1 METKKVKAIE
11 IALKNEARERDFY
24 LKQSE
29 KSADPL
35 GKKMFATMAQEEEEH
50 YQYLKELHQELQKAG
65 TWPEEISV
73 EIKGTN
79 VDKVLDELVDR
90 VNPSNV
96 ATADDKEAIRMA
108 INFEKE
114 AYKFY
119 SELVKKADHPNEKTL
134 FELLAALEMEH
145 VVSLEETLLY
155 FENPAE
161 WFAQYEK
168 PGLDG

>member
-1 METKKVKAIE
+1 MEPKIKSIE
-11 IALKNEARERDFY
+11 IALKNEMRERDFY

-35 GKKMFATMAQEEEEH
+35 GKKMFATLAEEEEEH
-50 YQYLKELHQELQKAG
+50 ARYLKELHQELQKAG
-65 TWPEEISV
+65 KWPEEVSV
-73 EIKGTN
+73 VINKTN
-79 VDKVLDELVDR
+79 VGKVLDELVDK

-108 INFEKE
+108 IDFEKE
-114 AYKFY
+114 AYAFY
-119 SELVKKADHPNEKTL
+119 SGIVKQSTHPEEKML
-134 FELLAALEMEH
+134 FELLASLEMEH

-155 FENPAE
+155 FENPDQ

>member
-1 METKKVKAIE
+1 M
-11 IALKNEARERDFY
+11 RERDFY

-35 GKKMFATMAQEEEEH
+35 GKKMFATLAEEEEEH
-50 YQYLKELHQELQKAG
+50 YKYLVELHNELKSAG
-65 TWPEEISV
+65 KWPEEISV
-73 EIKGTN
+73 VINETN
-79 VDKVLDELVDR
+79 VGKVLDELVDR
-90 VNPSNV
+90 VNPSNI
-96 ATADDKEAIRMA
+96 ATADDKEAIKVA

-114 AYKFY
+114 AYEFY
-119 SELVKKADHPNEKTL
+119 KGLVNQAGNPDEKTL

-155 FENPAE
+155 FDDPGE

-168 PGLDG
+168 PTLDG